1 MTSLK
6 SNFSEINVR
15 LSEVAAVR
23 TGYTFRE
30 KLHEDREGDLAV
42 IQMKDI
48 DDSNLLHFEALVRV
62 RMPNLSDRHVVR
74 KGDVLF
80 RSRGSSYGTAV
91 VTEDLGRAV
100 LSAPMLIIRPNTDV
114 VDPGYLQWF
123 INHPETQAELTNRAA
138 GSAVKM
144 ISKAVLEHFPIS
156 IPELSTQRKI
166 AELGRLVQEEATL
179 SGRLLEKRR
188 QLMERILMS
197 HVEGHTTNDG
207 RETDMRIR
215 RTKELGQG

>member
-1 MTSLK
+1 VKSLK
-6 SNFSEINVR
+6 SNYSKIGVR
-15 LSEVAAVR
+15 LSEVADVR

-30 KLHEDREGDLAV
+30 RLHEERDGDLAV

-48 DDSNLLHFEALVRV
+48 DESNLLHFEALIRV

-91 VTEDLGRAV
+91 VTQDLGRAV

-123 INHPETQAELTNRAA
+123 INQPETQAQLTNRAA

-144 ISKAVLEHFPIS
+144 ISKAVLEHFQIS
-156 IPELSTQRKI
+156 IPELSTQRRI
-166 AELGRLVQEEATL
+166 AELGRLVKEEATL
-179 SGRLLEKRR
+179 SGRLLEKRK
-188 QLMERILMS
+188 QLMERILML
-197 HVEGHTTNDG
+197 HVAGHITNDG
-207 RETDMRIR
+207 RKTI
-215 RTKELGQG
+215 

>member
-1 MTSLK
+1 M
-6 SNFSEINVR
+6 R
-15 LSEVAAVR
+15 LSEVAEVR

-30 KLHEDREGDLAV
+30 KLHEDRDGDLAV

-100 LSAPMLIIRPNTDV
+100 LSAPMLIIRPSTYV

-123 INHPETQAELTNRAA
+123 INHPETQAELANRAA

-156 IPELSTQRKI
+156 IPELSTQRKV
-166 AELGRLVQEEATL
+166 AELGRLAQEEATL

-188 QLMERILMS
+188 QLMERILML
-197 HVEGHTTNDG
+197 HVEGHMTSDG
-207 RETDMRIR
+207 GKTI
-215 RTKELGQG
+215 